1 MHVVK
6 SGWIVD
12 AAKGDAIR
20 SEDLRTGMRVR
31 INADRSADFDG
42 RVGTVTQTY
51 GDPEYRAVEV
61 RFDGGGIG
69 LFWHHQVEQDQEA

>member
-1 MHVVK
+1 
-6 SGWIVD
+6 
-12 AAKGDAIR
+12 
-20 SEDLRTGMRVR
+20 MRVR
-31 INADRSADFDG
+31 VNADSTADPAG

-69 LFWHHQVEQDQEA
+69 LFWHHQVELDQEA